1 MPPSEQQENT
11 QNRAPETDPTA
22 PVPPM
27 AAGVVRAADGVL
39 PGDAE
44 RDVVRASDDAA
55 GAPAAAAASDAAL
68 AAPEVAAPPDR

>member
-1 MPPSEQQENT
+1 
-11 QNRAPETDPTA
+11 
-22 PVPPM
+22 M